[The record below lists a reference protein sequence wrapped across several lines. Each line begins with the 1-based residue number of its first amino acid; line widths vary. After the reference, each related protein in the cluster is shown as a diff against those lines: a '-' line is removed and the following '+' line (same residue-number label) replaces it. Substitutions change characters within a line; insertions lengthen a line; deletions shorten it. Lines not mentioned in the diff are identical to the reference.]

1 MIDVFGVELTEGQI
15 EAYRKWLDMEEGR
28 TIHNKVLKSLE
39 ENRPTGISDLTRNQD
54 RTGTYSRP
62 NESNLLDRATHG
74 LEHREYARLWIR
86 YRPR

>member
-39 ENRPTGISDLTRNQD
+39 ETANRNIRLDPQPGQDWHLFTAKREQFIGQSDAWVRAQGIR
-54 RTGTYSRP
+54 
-62 NESNLLDRATHG
+62 EALDT
-74 LEHREYARLWIR
+74 I
-86 YRPR
+86 